1 MAPLNIL
8 PPASNKSSS
17 GPQISEEDLVDEQ
30 IDERI
35 LRLLGL
41 EDVFDIDYDTYKTLL
56 KERLAAARL
65 PNSKIPADE
74 DELIREE
81 FKRVKQK
88 SGKRFKVAKKKISTN
103 KFLGKKGPDISSK
116 TSKIPTNL
124 LLPPAPSV
132 EKADKEDKG
141 VKKFLSDDLLSALKE
156 ISALVTS
163 IHNLLKKQLG
173 LRDKMD
179 DLLRREGEK
188 KRRSDIESGMEE
200 RPSIIS
206 RAAEKI
212 IKPFTSL
219 FDTIKNFLLNV
230 LLGSL
235 ANWLFSVIQNPL
247 ILLRPIQGLLDGIF
261 GFFNNIIQ
269 WLDDMVVQPVR
280 SFIDILNSAISGF
293 ISLVNKA
300 FSLIPGATPMEAP
313 QIPNIPEPPTIEAP
327 NITGEPR
334 EPEKAAPN
342 VKINVKNQGG
352 TVIQMKSG
360 GGMSK
365 KPDLK
370 MDNSIAETGGIVSGS
385 TGLDIAGLGPDT
397 QLTALK
403 KNEFVLV
410 PGAASALGIPF
421 LESMNKKYGGNNATK
436 YANIGDI
443 NIKTASGGGYI
454 GGIGALRAKYDAK
467 HGKGAYDRESA
478 RRRAAANAAP
488 PKKKQP
494 PTSKYMSALKAK
506 AQKGT
511 SNYLTINGLRIPGAG
526 FAAKALSQNSR
537 DKSRTTPNL
546 NAKNINPQNIAKG
559 ITSKAEGLF
568 RSFSSATGFG
578 SGRLTPEQQKAISK
592 DAAERNRII
601 QLGKQKI
608 DAAKN
613 ARAEYM
619 KILTNQN
626 HPLYEQ
632 AAFGNLSLEK
642 FKQQYKPGSS
652 KPTSKP
658 GFTPYKSKFAGARDA
673 AFKKAQAITGVSK
686 PKPSAAI
693 AGSST
698 SATSQSQ
705 TTLKPSSISPS
716 SSSSVGTTPPP
727 PPSPQSP
734 SLIPLPLP
742 SPGGGGSPSNGTMTG
757 VSGTPD
763 VSFSS
768 VNNSEK
774 QHSTA
779 IKSILGIMEF

>member
-8 PPASNKSSS
+8 PPTSNESSS
-17 GPQISEEDLVDEQ
+17 GTGVSEEDLVDEQ

-56 KERLAAARL
+56 KEKLAAARL
-65 PNSKIPADE
+65 PNSKIPAEE

-88 SGKRFKVAKKKISTN
+88 SGKRFKVTKKKISTN
-103 KFLGKKGPDISSK
+103 KFLGKRGVDISSK

-124 LLPPAPSV
+124 LLPPAPGI
-132 EKADKEDKG
+132 EKEDKEDKG

-163 IHNLLKKQLG
+163 IHNLLKRQLG
-173 LRDKMD
+173 LREKMD

-212 IKPFTSL
+212 VKPFVSL

-247 ILLRPIQGLLDGIF
+247 ILLRPIQSLLDGIF
-261 GFFNNIIQ
+261 GFFDNIIQ
-269 WLDDMVVQPVR
+269 WLDNMVVQPVR

-300 FSLIPGATPMEAP
+300 LSLIPGATPMEAP

-334 EPEKAAPN
+334 QAEKASPN

-360 GGMSK
+360 GGMNK

-454 GGIGALRAKYDAK
+454 GGVGALRAKYDAK
-467 HGKGAYDRESA
+467 HGRGAYDKESA
-478 RRRAAANAAP
+478 RRKAAANAAP
-488 PKKKQP
+488 SKKKQP
-494 PTSKYMSALKAK
+494 PTSKYMNALKAK

-511 SNYLTINGLRIPGAG
+511 SNYLTINGLRIPGGAS
-526 FAAKALSQNSR
+526 AAKALSSNM
-537 DKSRTTPNL
+537 KGKPHVTPNL
-546 NAKNINPQNIAKG
+546 NLKNINPNQIASQVK
-559 ITSKAEGLF
+559 
-568 RSFSSATGFG
+568 
-578 SGRLTPEQQKAISK
+578 SGAISTAK
-592 DAAERNRII
+592 KLGANITMEDANAEVTRRTLERQRPWWDKMGWFGGGSRVAQQQTLKFEQNKAREESLRRSRAGADAASISS
-601 QLGKQKI
+601 LKI
-608 DAAKN
+608 
-613 ARAEYM
+613 
-619 KILTNQN
+619 
-626 HPLYEQ
+626 
-632 AAFGNLSLEK
+632 S
-642 FKQQYKPGSS
+642 GSS
-652 KPTSKP
+652 
-658 GFTPYKSKFAGARDA
+658 YKSKFAGARDL
-673 AFKKAQAITGVSK
+673 AFKKAQAITGASK
-686 PKPSAAI
+686 QKP
-693 AGSST
+693 
-698 SATSQSQ
+698 
-705 TTLKPSSISPS
+705 TLKPSSIKSNIASQSSSVSQTPVAPSSIVPS

-727 PPSPQSP
+727 PPSAQTP

-742 SPGGGGSPSNGTMTG
+742 SSGGGGSPSNGTMTG